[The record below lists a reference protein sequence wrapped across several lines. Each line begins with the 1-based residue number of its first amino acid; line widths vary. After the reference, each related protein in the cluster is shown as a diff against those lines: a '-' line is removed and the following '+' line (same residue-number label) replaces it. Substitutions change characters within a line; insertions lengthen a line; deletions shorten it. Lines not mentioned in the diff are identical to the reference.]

1 MTTASTA
8 STLGEDLRRHRAIA
22 AAQQDA
28 VVTATAPCAVVACP
42 GAGKTRTIVNRHCAT
57 PRNQPIGRAIASFT
71 KVAAAQI
78 RARAHELGRPDLL
91 QHPHAIMTL
100 DGFFWRFLVRPFLP
114 PPDEAN
120 PRPFRRLESWRDAPR
135 QLRQID
141 YLPDP
146 SKPQQRYT
154 FDLADFQFRYPG
166 QLSAPVATLTGRAR
180 SDGSRRHLS
189 DEQIKQVCRLAE
201 QRRSQLANEHRMFTG
216 EETRRVADRYLNLHA
231 DLLGQMLSA
240 RFSELVVDEAQD
252 CSDVDVNLLLAI
264 QTMGLPTLVIGD
276 PDQAIYGFR
285 NPGPPAIKRLLGKLD
300 TIELTGNWRSSTTVC
315 RLAATMRADPQCR
328 PADTALADHHDLD
341 LPVHLIPL
349 DGGKEL
355 ETFDVIA
362 TQAGIPPTGRL
373 VLAHAAGTLPGAG
386 TDPRRPPANP
396 TSALA
401 WAVATLRQTMP
412 DQRTRS
418 LAEQILQ
425 AAVVRHWMLDA
436 DTTTAADRFSVYGID
451 PHHLRRLAA
460 RALDELPDLSIPAA
474 EWCAAARRV
483 LNTLRPLPS
492 SAAPAGTSL
501 TCPRGKARKSAAS
514 LAGVPTGAI
523 PNQAIRTDTVHQVKG
538 EETDAVLM
546 LLPDDERTTHLLSTW
561 TAGAV
566 PAPTGP
572 APTEHETAESLRVLY
587 VAVTRA
593 RRLAA
598 LALPARHL
606 AATAEYLA
614 GRHVPTQICS

>member
-1 MTTASTA
+1 MTTNSTA
-8 STLGEDLRRHRAIA
+8 PTLSEYLHRRRETA
-22 AAQQDA
+22 ATQQDA
-28 VVTATAPCAVVACP
+28 VTTATAPCAVVACP

-57 PRNQPIGRAIASFT
+57 PRNQSTGRAITSFT

-100 DGFFWRFLVRPFLP
+100 DGFFWRFLVRPLLP
-114 PPDEAN
+114 PPDDAH

-141 YLPDP
+141 YLPTP

-166 QLSAPVATLTGRAR
+166 QFSAPAATLTGRPR
-180 SDGSRRHLS
+180 SEGSRRHLS
-189 DEQIKQVCRLAE
+189 DEQIKQVCLLAE

-216 EETRRVADRYLNLHA
+216 EETRRVADRNLSLHA
-231 DLLGQMLSA
+231 NLLGHMLCA
-240 RFSELVVDEAQD
+240 RFSELIVDEAQD
-252 CSDVDVNLLLAI
+252 CSDIDVNLLLAI
-264 QTMGLPTLVIGD
+264 QTAGLPTLVIGD

-285 NPGPPAIKRLLGKLD
+285 NPGPPAIKRLLDKLEV
-300 TIELTGNWRSSTTVC
+300 IELTGNWRSSNTVC
-315 RLAATMRADPQCR
+315 RLAATMRADLHRR

-341 LPVHLIPL
+341 LPVQLIPL

-355 ETFDVIA
+355 DTFDAIA
-362 TQAGIPPTGRL
+362 TQAGIPPTDRL
-373 VLAHAAGTLPGAG
+373 VLAHAAGTLPGTGA
-386 TDPRRPPANP
+386 DPRRPPTNP
-396 TSALA
+396 TIALT
-401 WAVATLRQTMP
+401 WAVAMLRQTVP
-412 DQRTRS
+412 DQRTQS
-418 LAEQILQ
+418 LAEQTLQ
-425 AAVVRHWMLDA
+425 TGVVRHWMPDA
-436 DTTTAADRFSVYGID
+436 DTTAAADRFIVYGID

-460 RALDELPDLSIPAA
+460 RALDELPDLSLSAA

-483 LNTLRPLPS
+483 LDALRPLPGV
-492 SAAPAGTSL
+492 AAPAGKSL
-501 TCPRGKARKSAAS
+501 TCPRGKATKPAAS
-514 LAGVPTGAI
+514 LAGVPTGATV
-523 PNQAIRTDTVHQVKG
+523 NQAFRTATVHQVKG

-546 LLPDDERTTHLLSTW
+546 LVPDDERTTDLLSTW

-566 PAPTGP
+566 PAPAGP
-572 APTEHETAESLRVLY
+572 APAEHEIAESLRVLY

-598 LALPARHL
+598 LALPTQYL
-606 AATAEYLA
+606 AKTAEYLA
-614 GRHVPTQICS
+614 GRHVPIQVCS